1 MLKRFLKSVFAMCLV
16 ILLIAASS
24 LIASA
29 EVPYDSYTYWSDV
42 GDENKAVYNRPMYSA
57 EVSIDAL
64 SLGISEF
71 SKIADITFDSN
82 GNLYILD
89 NNSRIVV
96 LDNNYNFSHEIGLIN
111 GEESYNE
118 ANSIYIAKDNTIYIC
133 DTEGHRILHINS
145 TGELINIITLPKALL
160 IPDDFDFRPINMVID
175 DYGYTY
181 ILSDGSYYGALLY
194 DANMQF
200 LGFYGANT
208 VTASISGVLSN
219 IKNRVFPNN
228 TKIEKSS
235 KRLPFCFV
243 DLAINKQGF
252 IYTSTGYTD
261 SARKGQVRKLGPG
274 LGNNI
279 LGSDDISFVD
289 NRVNTSYNDG
299 AVSKQDIFDIEIDD
313 NGFVYGLESAFG
325 KVFIYDPDCRTIS
338 VFGGG
343 MGFGSQVGTF
353 VTASALAIKDNGND
367 VLVADGGTNKITL
380 FKVTDFGTKVKK
392 LINLTLKGE
401 YSEAKEGWEDILAL
415 DNNFQPA
422 YGALARAYINEGDY
436 DTALELAKKGYDRE
450 TYAIAFEY
458 KRSEIISD
466 NFALIFIA
474 IALVVVLLIVFLVVS
489 SRKKITF
496 IRNKEVSLM
505 FSVLAHPSNAF
516 TDIKEKKQ
524 GSLLLCVISVI
535 VFYIVSILQ
544 TLKGGFL
551 FTIYDPASF
560 NSIWLFVKTAG
571 LVILWVVANWMV
583 CTLLGGKGRF
593 KEIAIVTCYSLLPLI
608 IEGII
613 NIVLT
618 NVLLPNEAS
627 FLNILSAIAII
638 YFVMLMI
645 IGLMKIHDFSMGRLL
660 GTSVLSIA
668 GVAAIIFLAI
678 AIVILIQQFGGFI
691 ATVITEILTL

>member
-1 MLKRFLKSVFAMCLV
+1 MKRFLKSVFAMCLV

-42 GDENKAVYNRPMYSA
+42 GEENKAVYNRPMYSA

-71 SKIADITFDSN
+71 SKITDITFDSN

-466 NFALIFIA
+466 NFALIFIT
-474 IALVVVLLIVFLVVS
+474 IALVVVLLIVFLAVS

-505 FSVLAHPSNAF
+505 FSVLAHPSNVF

-571 LVILWVVANWMV
+571 LVVLWVVANWMV

>member
-1 MLKRFLKSVFAMCLV
+1 MMKRFLKSVFAMCLV

-133 DTEGHRILHINS
+133 DTESHRILHINS
-145 TGELINIITLPKALL
+145 TGELIDIITLPKALL

-208 VTASISGVLSN
+208 VTASISSVLSN

-401 YSEAKEGWEDILAL
+401 YSEAKEGWEGILAL

-474 IALVVVLLIVFLVVS
+474 IALVVVLLILFILVS

-505 FSVLAHPSNAF
+505 FSVLAHPSNVF

>member
-1 MLKRFLKSVFAMCLV
+1 MMKRFLKSVFAMCLV

-133 DTEGHRILHINS
+133 DTESHRILHINS
-145 TGELINIITLPKALL
+145 TGELIDIITLPKSLL

-208 VTASISGVLSN
+208 VTASISSVLSN

-436 DTALELAKKGYDRE
+436 DTALELAKKGSDRE

-458 KRSEIISD
+458 KRWEFFSV

>member
-1 MLKRFLKSVFAMCLV
+1 MKRFLKSVFAMCLV
-16 ILLIAASS
+16 ILLIAAST

-208 VTASISGVLSN
+208 VTASISSVLSN

-353 VTASALAIKDNGND
+353 VTTSALAIKDNGKD